1 MSLKMSLFL
10 IGKYHIIIAYVV
22 KSIFTPLKV
31 SKNKLNVVEKVSLA
45 IGYLKYLDRLLNS
58 IYDPNLVM
66 NFVFHRAERNIMA
79 GSKQRPDCWSSNMF

>member
-1 MSLKMSLFL
+1 MSLKMSFFFDWQ
-10 IGKYHIIIAYVV
+10 IPYHYCLRSKIYCY
-22 KSIFTPLKV
+22 PLKV

-66 NFVFHRAERNIMA
+66 NFVFHRAERNIVL

>member
-1 MSLKMSLFL
+1 MSLSFFL

-22 KSIFTPLKV
+22 KSIFTSLKV

-45 IGYLKYLDRLLNS
+45 IGYLKCLDRLLNS

-66 NFVFHRAERNIMA
+66 NFVF
-79 GSKQRPDCWSSNMF
+79 SQS